1 MKKVFQLS
9 VILIFISCMNQ
20 SPRYHYAD
28 GSANVYDVT
37 ESSLEYIPVRPEQS
51 STGMYSGGNP
61 GKISLT
67 TEQFNSIKD
76 LMEVAIRK
84 TDIHIPDRIKTSGL
98 VSRIGGVGDT
108 TVFITGA
115 STEMREI
122 EALLH
127 KLLPTGK

>member
-1 MKKVFQLS
+1 MKKIFL
-9 VILIFISCMNQ
+9 ICLIFISCMNP

-67 TEQFNSIKD
+67 SEQFSSVKN
-76 LMEVAIRK
+76 LMEAAIRK

-98 VSRIGGVGDT
+98 ISRIGGAGDT
-108 TVFITGA
+108 TVYITGE
-115 STEMREI
+115 SSEMREI
-122 EALLH
+122 ENLLH
-127 KLLPTGK
+127 KLLPTGR